1 MALFRRRSKER
12 EAEHVPPRITG
23 TDERGERFTSPF
35 TGRSGPTLYPEPGV
49 TVFDDVPIWFPRLAD
64 VPGFRGV
71 LPDRP
76 AHPQPEHTERP
87 WVYFGCDPWTDEVK
101 FRKLQWPGSIGSKRW
116 SPSEF
121 GHGWSPAQR
130 AAFGDEDLGPTASVT
145 EIVDSLW
152 PKLNLPGVGLDYH
165 FLLQQ
170 TVERL
175 WKKRDTEDIAREA
188 LIRSEEH
195 TSEL

>member
-1 MALFRRRSKER
+1 MLFRS
-12 EAEHVPPRITG
+12 
-23 TDERGERFTSPF
+23 
-35 TGRSGPTLYPEPGV
+35 
-49 TVFDDVPIWFPRLAD
+49 
-64 VPGFRGV
+64 
-71 LPDRP
+71 
-76 AHPQPEHTERP
+76 
-87 WVYFGCDPWTDEVK
+87 TDEVK

-188 LIRSEEH
+188 LIVIAELDRNLAEVHPASLTFAGNNGKEFVRSSSLERLSSVYEQLGELDAAYEVTVFAERFSQLRSRQERLSKKLSRVRIIEEPDK
-195 TSEL
+195 